1 MDDTSSQPAPPP
13 PEHEPPEATLGH
25 PDLVFVS
32 GILIDW
38 GELYEPSFTFR
49 RWSIET
55 STDTAA
61 VAVRKMNC
69 AMIEIAVQ
77 CVPHGTADVVAHHAR
92 LQSRLSLTRC
102 RAETYTDIG
111 LLCARMPRLKA
122 HLLRGML
129 SFDHLRLLARS
140 ADGIRPDDTVAVEKA
155 LIAVLTP
162 RRDSQVMPGPRAMVK
177 KILKAVHRI
186 DELARPVD
194 HTDPEPPPVSCAE
207 VIGTTESA
215 RTADTVEPPAG
226 IDPRGWGAPTR
237 RVSVD
242 TYDPCATVITAT
254 LPPEEAEEVIAVL
267 DAVCREMSCSRADGL
282 LHLVRGT
289 ADVSVTLNIYREINS
304 EVAATSAGHW
314 LDAVATDA
322 FMERVTQLRVPGHEA
337 TDAYT
342 PTRRMVEFL
351 EGVYTGCT
359 FPGCEVPAAK
369 CDIDHVRRYN
379 HGDPDSGGPTDT
391 GNLHPLCRSHHLLK
405 TLGWVDA
412 TKGSDGAVMWSSVDD
427 GHTYVT
433 EPTGPLAGFARTS
446 FASRATRR
454 YRTVR
459 EHNERRKAVRASQ
472 QAVLAAARRAS
483 AEEVPF

>member
-1 MDDTSSQPAPPP
+1 
-13 PEHEPPEATLGH
+13 
-25 PDLVFVS
+25 
-32 GILIDW
+32 
-38 GELYEPSFTFR
+38 
-49 RWSIET
+49 
-55 STDTAA
+55 
-61 VAVRKMNC
+61 MNR

-77 CVPHGTADVVAHHAR
+77 CVPHDTADVVAHHAR
-92 LQSRLSLTRC
+92 LQARLSLTRC

-140 ADGIRPDDTVAVEKA
+140 ADGIRPDDTDTAEKA

-162 RRDSQVMPGPRAMVK
+162 RRDKQVVPGPRAMVK

-186 DELARPVD
+186 DELARPV
-194 HTDPEPPPVSCAE
+194 EPP
-207 VIGTTESA
+207 T
-215 RTADTVEPPAG
+215 G
-226 IDPRGWGAPTR
+226 IDPRDCGTPTR

-254 LPPEEAEEVIAVL
+254 LPPAEAEEVVAVL
-267 DAVCREMSCSRADGL
+267 DAVCRDMSCSRADGL
-282 LHLVRGT
+282 LHMVRGT

-304 EVAATSAGHW
+304 EVAATSGGHW

-322 FMERVTQLRVPGHEA
+322 FMERVTHLRIPGHEA

-351 EGVYTGCT
+351 EGVYTSCT

-369 CDIDHVRRYN
+369 CDIDHVRHYN

-412 TKGSDGAVMWSSVDD
+412 TKASDGAVMWSSVDD
-427 GHTYVT
+427 GHTHVT

-459 EHNERRKAVRASQ
+459 EHNERRKAVRATQ

-483 AEEVPF
+483 TEEVPF

>member
-140 ADGIRPDDTVAVEKA
+140 ADGIRPDDTVAVE
-155 LIAVLTP
+155 
-162 RRDSQVMPGPRAMVK
+162 
-177 KILKAVHRI
+177 
-186 DELARPVD
+186 RP
-194 HTDPEPPPVSCAE
+194 
-207 VIGTTESA
+207 
-215 RTADTVEPPAG
+215 
-226 IDPRGWGAPTR
+226 
-237 RVSVD
+237 
-242 TYDPCATVITAT
+242 
-254 LPPEEAEEVIAVL
+254 
-267 DAVCREMSCSRADGL
+267 
-282 LHLVRGT
+282 
-289 ADVSVTLNIYREINS
+289 
-304 EVAATSAGHW
+304 
-314 LDAVATDA
+314 
-322 FMERVTQLRVPGHEA
+322 
-337 TDAYT
+337 
-342 PTRRMVEFL
+342 
-351 EGVYTGCT
+351 
-359 FPGCEVPAAK
+359 
-369 CDIDHVRRYN
+369 
-379 HGDPDSGGPTDT
+379 
-391 GNLHPLCRSHHLLK
+391 
-405 TLGWVDA
+405 
-412 TKGSDGAVMWSSVDD
+412 
-427 GHTYVT
+427 
-433 EPTGPLAGFARTS
+433 
-446 FASRATRR
+446 
-454 YRTVR
+454 
-459 EHNERRKAVRASQ
+459 
-472 QAVLAAARRAS
+472 
-483 AEEVPF
+483 

>member
-1 MDDTSSQPAPPP
+1 M
-13 PEHEPPEATLGH
+13 
-25 PDLVFVS
+25 FVS

-38 GELYEPSFTFR
+38 GELYEPSFRFR

-61 VAVRKMNC
+61 VAVRKMNR

-77 CVPHGTADVVAHHAR
+77 CAPDGTADVVAHHAR
-92 LQSRLSLTRC
+92 LQARLSLTRS

-140 ADGIRPDDTVAVEKA
+140 ADGIRPDDTDAAEKA
-155 LIAVLTP
+155 LITVLTP
-162 RRDSQVMPGPRAMVK
+162 RRDRQVMPGPRAMVK
-177 KILKAVHRI
+177 KILKAVHGI

-194 HTDPEPPPVSCAE
+194 HTDPEPPPVRCAE
-207 VIGTTESA
+207 VIGTTEPV
-215 RTADTVEPPAG
+215 RTTDTVEPPAG
-226 IDPRGWGAPTR
+226 IDPRNCGTLTR
-237 RVSVD
+237 RVGVD

-254 LPPEEAEEVIAVL
+254 LPPEEAEELVAVL

-289 ADVSVTLNIYREINS
+289 ADIRVTLNIYREITS
-304 EVAATSAGHW
+304 DVVATSGGHW
-314 LDAVATDA
+314 LDAMATDA
-322 FMERVTQLRVPGHEA
+322 FMDRVTHLRIPGHEG

-342 PTRRMVEFL
+342 PTKKMVEFL
-351 EGVYTGCT
+351 EGVYTSCT

-369 CDIDHVRRYN
+369 CDIDHVRRFD
-379 HGDPDSGGPTDT
+379 HADPDSGGPTDT
-391 GNLHPLCRSHHLLK
+391 RNLQPLCRTHHLLK

-412 TKGSDGAVMWSSVDD
+412 TKADDGAVMWSSVDD
-427 GHTYVT
+427 GHAYVT

-446 FASRATRR
+446 FATRATRR

-459 EHNERRKAVRASQ
+459 EHNERRLAEREAQK
-472 QAVLAAARRAS
+472 AVLAAARRAR

>member
-13 PEHEPPEATLGH
+13 PEHEPPQARPGH

-49 RWSIET
+49 RWSIES

-61 VAVRKMNC
+61 VAVRKMNR

-140 ADGIRPDDTVAVEKA
+140 ADGIRPDDTVAAEKA

-162 RRDSQVMPGPRAMVK
+162 RRDRQVMPGPRAMVK

-207 VIGTTESA
+207 VI
-215 RTADTVEPPAG
+215 
-226 IDPRGWGAPTR
+226 
-237 RVSVD
+237 
-242 TYDPCATVITAT
+242 
-254 LPPEEAEEVIAVL
+254 AVL

-289 ADVSVTLNIYREINS
+289 ADISVTLNIYREINS
-304 EVAATSAGHW
+304 EVVATSGGHW
-314 LDAVATDA
+314 LDTVATDA
-322 FMERVTQLRVPGHEA
+322 FMERVTHLRIPGHDA
-337 TDAYT
+337 TDTYT

-351 EGVYTGCT
+351 EGVYTSCT